1 MTTLNNTNIQ
11 AQYPNPFETEPCIS
25 KQAQVL
31 SDVSHVLDGAEQIGA
46 TSEDILE
53 AGFSAFQ
60 IDSIL
65 LNVKNTLKEVQDKLN
80 AFTTQMELD
89 LQ

>member
-1 MTTLNNTNIQ
+1 MTIAN
-11 AQYPNPFETEPCIS
+11 QYPNPFETEPCIS

-31 SDVSHVLDGAEQIGA
+31 SDVSHVLEGAETIGA

-65 LNVKNTLKEVQDKLN
+65 LNVKNTLKEVKEKLS
-80 AFTTQMELD
+80 AFGNQLELD

>member
-1 MTTLNNTNIQ
+1 MNTTLS
-11 AQYPNPFETEPCIS
+11 QYPNPFETEPCIS

-31 SDVSHVLDGAEQIGA
+31 SDVSHVLEGAESIGA

-53 AGFSAFQ
+53 AGFNAFQ

-65 LNVKNTLKEVQDKLN
+65 LNVNRILKEVQDKMN
-80 AFTTQMELD
+80 AFGNQMGLD